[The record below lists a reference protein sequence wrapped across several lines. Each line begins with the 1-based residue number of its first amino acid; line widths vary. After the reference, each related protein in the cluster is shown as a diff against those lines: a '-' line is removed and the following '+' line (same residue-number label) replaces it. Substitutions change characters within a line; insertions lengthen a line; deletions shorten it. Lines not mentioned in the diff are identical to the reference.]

1 MDMENLKSLRTQRGM
16 TQQRLAEQSGVTQG
30 TISALEKGRQ
40 RGTLHTYERLA
51 RALGVSLSDFF
62 NTESKPSPKLTLA
75 DLLEP
80 ATPVTELPAG
90 NWSPTRLG
98 QWLRCPA
105 QGAWSTGVF
114 DLPDDFQ
121 WPMNERAKIG
131 KAVHR
136 YAETRLQGMTNDEG
150 VLAAADETVGLDPE
164 LWLSFTEA
172 WEDHIRP
179 TLGTPQAMEQRLEVH
194 LGGHVV
200 TAVLDVVDQNGMI
213 RDLKTTQRLPNPQSL
228 ARESLQAPMYVAAWH
243 EKTGETAPFA
253 LDYLAQHKNGVDSA
267 QFRIPVS
274 QADVD
279 RVIRQLD
286 YAAELAINPDRIIPN
301 PLSQYGCSGCAFL
314 SLCHEK
320 FGTFLETPAQPVV
333 ASV

>member
-1 MDMENLKSLRTQRGM
+1 MTNLKTLRVAQGM
-16 TQQRLAEQSGVTQG
+16 TQQKLAQQSGVTQG
-30 TISALEKGRQ
+30 TISSIEKGRQ
-40 RGTLHTYERLA
+40 LGTLRTYEKLA
-51 RALGVSLSDFF
+51 TGLGVTLGDLFSGD
-62 NTESKPSPKLTLA
+62 SKPSPKLTLA
-75 DLLEP
+75 EILEP
-80 ATPVTELPAG
+80 VHPATELPAG

-98 QWLRCPA
+98 HWLRCPA
-105 QGAWSTGVF
+105 AGAWSTGVW
-114 DLPDDFQ
+114 DLPDNFQ
-121 WPMNERAKIG
+121 WPTNERAKIG

-136 YAETRLQGMTNDEG
+136 YAEARLQGMTNDEA
-150 VLAAADETVGLDPE
+150 VLAVADETVGMDPE
-164 LWLSFTEA
+164 LWLLFTEA

-179 TLGTPQAMEQRLEVH
+179 ALGTPQAMEQRLEVH

-200 TAVLDVVDQNGMI
+200 TAVLDVVDHNGMI
-213 RDLKTTQRLPNPQSL
+213 RDLKTTQRLPNPLSL

-243 EKTGETAPFA
+243 EKTGETAPFT
-253 LDYLAQHKNGVDSA
+253 LDYLVRHKTGVDSA